1 MALGMQD
8 LWRQLDLGNLDEVQ
22 MQWFSERPREMLFD
36 SLNDPHEINNLAEN
50 PDYWEELDRMRAAL
64 TNHEAD
70 IYDYSTEMTET
81 EMAELF
87 WPGGEKPTTALP
99 TFSTDQ
105 EASVTISSDTE
116 CASIAYRLGGG
127 DWQLYTCPVSPRIKG
142 QLQSKA
148 VRYGWAPSEISE
160 LSP

>member
-105 EASVTISSDTE
+105 EVPPYYPDTQPIRND
-116 CASIAYRLGGG
+116 IAR
-127 DWQLYTCPVSPRIKG
+127 